1 MGFPVCLEGSRLVDS
16 GNFNYSPTI
25 ARLIEELKKIPG
37 IGRKSAQRISFY
49 LLKSKKESALR
60 LAQAIIDAKEKTR
73 FCSQCNT
80 VTEEDPCAICS
91 GSKRD
96 IKKICVVEE
105 PFNIYSIEKTSLYNG
120 LYHVLHGNLSP
131 IMGIGPD
138 ELKLDGLFK
147 RVSAGD
153 VEEVILATSPTTEGN
168 ATAHYLTEILRK
180 YKIKI
185 TRIALGL
192 PVGADLDY
200 VDSVTIARAFEGR
213 TEC

>member
-1 MGFPVCLEGSRLVDS
+1 MVDHGSYL
-16 GNFNYSPTI
+16 FSPTI

-49 LLKSKKESALR
+49 LLKAKKDSALN
-60 LAQAIIDAKEKTR
+60 LAQAIVDAREKTR
-73 FCSQCNT
+73 FCSVCNT
-80 VTEEDPCAICS
+80 ITEDDPCEICT
-91 GSKRD
+91 GSNRD
-96 IKKICVVEE
+96 KKKICVVEE
-105 PFNIYSIEKTSLYNG
+105 PFNIFSIEKTNLYKG

-131 IMGIGPD
+131 IRGIGPD
-138 ELKLDGLFK
+138 ELKLDGLIR
-147 RVSAGD
+147 RVQEGE

-168 ATAHYLTEILRK
+168 ATAHYLTEILRT
-180 YKIKI
+180 YKIKT

-213 TEC
+213 FEC

>member
-1 MGFPVCLEGSRLVDS
+1 LVDH
-16 GNFNYSPTI
+16 GGYHFSPTI

-49 LLKSKKESALR
+49 LLKAQKESALN
-60 LAQAIIDAKEKTR
+60 LAQAIIDAREKIR

-80 VTEEDPCAICS
+80 VTEDDPCDICT
-91 GSKRD
+91 GARRD
-96 IKKICVVEE
+96 QRKICVVEE
-105 PFNIYSIEKTSLYNG
+105 PFNIHSIEKTNLYNG

-131 IMGIGPD
+131 IKGIGPD
-138 ELKLDGLFK
+138 ELKLDSLMQRIDRGG
-147 RVSAGD
+147 VD
-153 VEEVILATSPTTEGN
+153 EVILATSPTTEGN
-168 ATAHYLTEILRK
+168 ATAHYLTEILRT

-213 TEC
+213 IEC